1 MTQCSPKFLWPV
13 CSAPVTIFKG
23 NDILALYI
31 EFTKEVCTYKLCGGS
46 SVTPLQDCER
56 ECYLLRNYLVGIR
69 KKKKPKQN
77 KLMVMTEQAFLSL
90 EARARLCACS
100 RVAQSCTTPCKPT
113 DFSPPGSAVPGILQE
128 TVLEWVAISF
138 SRGSSTPRDQTLVSC
153 IPGRFF
159 THWASWEALL
169 LLGRAP

>member
-1 MTQCSPKFLWPV
+1 MPFLTSESQTKIWGKTGLHASTVRDKCLILDQEINPARLHAIQPK
-13 CSAPVTIFKG
+13 K
-23 NDILALYI
+23 
-31 EFTKEVCTYKLCGGS
+31 
-46 SVTPLQDCER
+46 
-56 ECYLLRNYLVGIR
+56 

-159 THWASWEALL
+159 TH
-169 LLGRAP
+169 